1 LFGKVDLSFAQKVL
15 NESYHAKDSVGR
27 PSRNPLGIFKTHLLR
42 RLRHIPSERM
52 PVRLMWK
59 DPRLRRI
66 CDIEENEPP
75 YGIAVLSRFRSR
87 VGPERLMRIVDHAV
101 ETLVEKGRIKGETLA
116 MDSTFIKAYSRRNF
130 DNRTGYSDPESR
142 VGRAVKTRDLGYR
155 LHLAV
160 DSRSELPVA
169 MTVAPA
175 NENEKKHSLRLFE
188 KASRHV
194 KPKRLVADPQCSS
207 QSLRDVALKQ
217 GTLPVIPYPR
227 NQQKGVKGILRI
239 DRKFK
244 SHGPQQLRRAYRKRV
259 AVERVFSKLKNL
271 AGLTQHNLRGLTKIT
286 FHAQLCLLIMLFTA
300 SRHKHS
306 QNRQIQKHKVFRKL
320 ISEQAC
326 AANKCVARRALVI
339 WPKGS

>member
-1 LFGKVDLSFAQKVL
+1 MRRYETLETLFGKVDLSFAETVL

-27 PSRNPLGIFKTHLLR
+27 PPRKPLGLFKAHLLR
-42 RLRHIPSERM
+42 RLRHVPSDRM
-52 PVRLMWK
+52 LVRQMWK

-75 YGIAVLSRFRSR
+75 YGIAVLSRFRKR
-87 VGPERLMRIVDHAV
+87 VGPERLMRIVDHAIG
-101 ETLVEKGRIKGETLA
+101 TLVEKRRIRGETLA
-116 MDSTFIKAYSRRNF
+116 MDSTFIKACSRRNL

-160 DSRSELPVA
+160 DAKSELPVA

-188 KASRHV
+188 KASCHV
-194 KPKRLVADPQCSS
+194 KPKRLVADPQYSS
-207 QSLRDVALKQ
+207 QSLRNIALKQ
-217 GTLPVIPYPR
+217 GTVPVIPYPR

-244 SHGPQQLRRAYRKRV
+244 SHGPQELRRSYRKRV
-259 AVERVFSKLKNL
+259 AVERVFSRLKNL
-271 AGLTQHNLRGLTKIT
+271 AGLTLHNLRGLARIT

-300 SRHKHS
+300 QAAINTHKPGRSRS
-306 QNRQIQKHKVFRKL
+306 IRYF
-320 ISEQAC
+320 
-326 AANKCVARRALVI
+326 AN
-339 WPKGS
+339 